1 MTFNTPCAGE
11 LPARVAMGSVS
22 ATIRACRAYKIDNQT
37 DYRKQARKTRI
48 AAAGFDRQAIYLR
61 EDGDDAGAIRAS
73 IEAQRL
79 RALADTME
87 ADAANGARSLCVNG
101 SQK

>member
-11 LPARVAMGSVS
+11 LPGRVAMGSVS

-48 AAAGFDRQAIYLR
+48 AAAGFDRQAAFAN
-61 EDGDDAGAIRAS
+61 EDGHPEKARIARA
-73 IEAQRL
+73 EAARL

-87 ADAANGARSLCVNG
+87 ADAANGVRALCVNG
-101 SQK
+101 K